1 MQPIT
6 FTNGNRIFT
15 PAAQSQQPLELT
27 DLNGDG
33 EIDILDAAIIA
44 SNQSNPGGIVIVNP
58 PPPTIDDPF
67 STIDPVSEPQYCT
80 DPGIITTGCNSV
92 YNVDGTI
99 NWPPAPEDPLFCPNG
114 KVRGFA
120 YIAETNSIG
129 YISEC
134 TCAEADSAVH
144 AANILLAFIG
154 PGKKSAK
161 TAAKQALLRT
171 IATAED
177 SLQNAIKYRSFL
189 DRMLQA
195 TYEGGRALQKN
206 IDYLLVIIKDAED
219 RLRDGISPTTGKA
232 YSPADLQMF
241 RNMIA
246 QAYRKLDPLL
256 DQQRR
261 DIDTIGRINNEISK
275 FDALIAKF
283 QGIKDATKPLLDN
296 LDKLDPETWIGIM
309 MTGLVPIGQFFVP
322 KFCGSG
328 SELNETCECVPI
340 SSGSYSTSYTN
351 NIKIS
356 SEYNL
361 IESL

>member
-6 FTNGNRIFT
+6 FTNGARIFT
-15 PAAQSQQPLELT
+15 PTAQAQASNELT
-27 DLNGDG
+27 DINGDG
-33 EIDILDAAIIA
+33 VIDILDAALL
-44 SNQSNPGGIVIVNP
+44 NSNPGGITIINP
-58 PPPTIDDPF
+58 PTPTLEDDEF
-67 STIDPVSEPQYCT
+67 STTDTAITPQYCT

-144 AANILLAFIG
+144 AANIFLAFIG

-161 TAAKQALLRT
+161 TAAKQALIRT

-206 IDYLLVIIKDAED
+206 IDKLREIIKKAED
-219 RLRDGISPTTGKA
+219 RLSTGISPTTGKA
-232 YSPADLQMF
+232 YSPEELQKF
-241 RNMIA
+241 RNMITNGNR
-246 QAYRKLDPLL
+246 QLNPLL
-256 DQQRR
+256 GEQARDQM
-261 DIDTIGRINNEISK
+261 TIARINNEISK

-296 LDKLDPETWIGIM
+296 LDKLDPEAWVGIM